1 MSVLARQIIEI
12 SVQETQSVQE
22 NLRYRVSVQKRQRQ
36 SKNVLVSELM
46 TLIAESRKMKLN
58 NAERAQLDTAITG
71 LNKKL
76 YEATSLTI
84 L

>member
-1 MSVLARQIIEI
+1 MNVLATQIIEVSI
-12 SVQETQSVQE
+12 QLAQPVNE
-22 NLRYRVSVQKRQRQ
+22 NLKHHHSIRRQLRD
-36 SKNVLVSELM
+36 SKNGFISELM
-46 TLIAESRKMKLN
+46 TLIAECRKMSLN
-58 NAERAQLDTAITG
+58 QNDKASLDTAINR

>member
-12 SVQETQSVQE
+12 SVQETQTVHE

-36 SKNVLVSELM
+36 SKNALVSELM

>member
-1 MSVLARQIIEI
+1 MNVLARQIIEVSI
-12 SVQETQSVQE
+12 QQAQPVNE
-22 NLRYRVSVQKRQRQ
+22 NLKYRRSIHKHQRD
-36 SKNVLVSELM
+36 SKNEYIGELM
-46 TLIAESRKMKLN
+46 TLLAECRKMSLN
-58 NAERAQLDTAITG
+58 PTDKASLDAAITK

>member
-1 MSVLARQIIEI
+1 
-12 SVQETQSVQE
+12 
-22 NLRYRVSVQKRQRQ
+22 
-36 SKNVLVSELM
+36 M

>member
-1 MSVLARQIIEI
+1 MSVLARQIIEV
-12 SVQETQSVQE
+12 SVQETQSVHE

-36 SKNVLVSELM
+36 SKNALVSELM